1 MLYVDSHARE
11 AKKLCPGTKTRRS
24 CEIRPAV
31 VQYPVTVMVPS
42 EEELK
47 GKNIVTHIK
56 FFNDNKTWPVSVPLE
71 DIEQIDDLEVLEYID
86 LVEHFDETSTV
97 GALTYIMNNL
107 YSSSANLTYDTAWG
121 VTSRGASAQTTFYAD
136 TDTPDEERCWYNIA
150 KASKD
155 DPTIEILR
163 KLNTLSLVTGLY
175 IKGDPTKDVLER
187 EAAGMAS
194 RNITALVTGIVEKYK
209 TNFTYVC
216 SALAANLITFL
227 LILPVYWGFWQL
239 GRKVTLD
246 PLEISQ
252 AFGAPI
258 IAPEDESVSWRLR
271 TGAHGCWEQ
280 AGAVWSV
287 TGCAA
292 GADGADGAGEGGCAW
307 EEGEVED

>member
-1 MLYVDSHARE
+1 
-11 AKKLCPGTKTRRS
+11 
-24 CEIRPAV
+24 
-31 VQYPVTVMVPS
+31 MVPS

-56 FFNDNKTWPVSVPLE
+56 FFNDNKAWPISIPLE
-71 DIEQIDDLEVLEYID
+71 DVEQIDDLEVLEYVD
-86 LVEHFDETSTV
+86 LVEHFNETSTV

-121 VTSRGASAQTTFYAD
+121 VTSRGDSAQTTFYAD

-163 KLNTLSLVTGLY
+163 KLNTLSFVTGLY
-175 IKGDPTKDVLER
+175 IKGDPTVDVSER

-194 RNITALVTGIVEKYK
+194 QNITALVTGIVEEYK

-216 SALAANLITFL
+216 GALAATLITVL
-227 LILPVYWGFWQL
+227 LVLPVYWGFWQL
-239 GRKVTLD
+239 GRKVTLG

-258 IAPEDESVSWRLR
+258 IAPDNTKAYHGDFEQVLMDVGERRVQYGQLRDAPPGQMGLAEPERVVVPGKRERWRTSGLR
-271 TGAHGCWEQ
+271 EKRKVGIGAFVGGVL
-280 AGAVWSV
+280 GAALM
-287 TGCAA
+287 GN
-292 GADGADGAGEGGCAW
+292 GKE
-307 EEGEVED
+307 